1 MLLSAIV
8 FATCY
13 GIASGIHTILLKK
26 HIELEK
32 ISFSTFQS
40 NVDYY
45 KDSLESYLRGLSE
58 AKFDK
63 NVEYSGFI
71 GLGDP
76 QQIFMMYFDT
86 SFSGLW
92 VISNDCNWSYYVC
105 YKKKHKY
112 EKERSFSY
120 QPDNYTG
127 YGNYGQIKGQSL
139 SIEGFFVLD
148 TLWLDNSNDAS
159 DQQFLAATTFC
170 TDSFLCML
178 DASLI
183 PDGLFGLGFPSS
195 DVMMGPPFLTVLD
208 RGLISSP
215 SFSLYINR
223 VTLDES
229 ELCHHKCTV
238 IIDTGTSIIAV
249 PLDVLKTIYK
259 ILKIDTPN
267 PERLVPIPCDNI
279 TILPTLTFHIED
291 TAYNISGKD
300 YVIQLSDICV
310 IGFMEN
316 RNSNQWVL
324 GYLFLKNFYTIFN
337 YGTRQIG
344 LANTK

>member
-1 MLLSAIV
+1 
-8 FATCY
+8 
-13 GIASGIHTILLKK
+13 
-26 HIELEK
+26 
-32 ISFSTFQS
+32 
-40 NVDYY
+40 
-45 KDSLESYLRGLSE
+45 
-58 AKFDK
+58 
-63 NVEYSGFI
+63 
-71 GLGDP
+71 
-76 QQIFMMYFDT
+76 MMYFDT

-223 VTLDES
+223 TNGYGELIIGGIKKNYYDGDSLNFVNIYNKTKTWTIDIKSVTLDES